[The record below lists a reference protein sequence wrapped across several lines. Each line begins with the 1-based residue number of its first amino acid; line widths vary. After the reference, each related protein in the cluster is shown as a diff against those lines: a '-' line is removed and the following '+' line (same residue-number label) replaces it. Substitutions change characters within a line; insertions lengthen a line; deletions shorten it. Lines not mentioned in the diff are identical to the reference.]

1 MTKALVAYFSA
12 SGTTKKLARKV
23 ADAAGA
29 DLFEIVPEQPYSR
42 ADLDWTNKS
51 SRSSVEMNNPSSRPG
66 VATHVDNMAD
76 YDVIFLGF
84 PIWWYI
90 APTIVNTFLEEYD
103 LAGKTIV
110 CFATSGG
117 SGMGKTAAS
126 LEPSAPGATVVSGQV
141 LNRASGSALES
152 FVTPY
157 L

>member
-90 APTIVNTFLEEYD
+90 APTIVNTFLEAYD
-103 LAGKTIV
+103 FAGKTIV

-117 SGMGKTAAS
+117 SGMGKTAKS
-126 LEPSAPGATVVSGQV
+126 LEPSAPGATIAAGEV
-141 LNRASGSALES
+141 LNGASTAKVEA
-152 FVTPY
+152 FVAKY
-157 L
+157 V